1 MPGPGTAR
9 RSYRAVRRAA
19 PLILAA
25 YRHWDQ
31 LSPKEK
37 ERYRRQAREYAER
50 GANAARGAASKLPG
64 SDRFRKR

>member
-1 MPGPGTAR
+1 MPGPFGVR
-9 RSYRAVRRAA
+9 RSYRAVRRVA

-37 ERYRRQAREYAER
+37 ERYRQQARHYAER
-50 GANAARGAASKLPG
+50 GAGYARGAASKLPRSG
-64 SDRFRKR
+64 RSRKP